1 MPLQGVVGISDI
13 IVQPGLINV
22 DFADVRSV
30 LENAGTA
37 LMGIGSA
44 NGHQR
49 ATLAAER
56 AVRSYIVFVT
66 MGPRT
71 EKVVWLP
78 I

>member
-1 MPLQGVVGISDI
+1 VVGISDI

-56 AVRSYIVFVT
+56 AVRLVNSIFAYFLCLSRSSRLGLT
-66 MGPRT
+66 
-71 EKVVWLP
+71 L
-78 I
+78 